1 MKFLIFI
8 FFFIFNK
15 SLQTL
20 TFEWNPVITSI
31 DKRDTSK
38 ITSWTNTLI
47 NTSNQSIL
55 PKASVIISLTDT
67 NLLHGDVSYPITF
80 NLNYNKQ
87 ASNLSKS
94 STSKASNTNVS
105 ILIIFVIFIIIYVV
119 FMILSIM
126 SPTYYRHGGYGYY
139 GGYYPYYHHH
149 HH

>member
-80 NLNYNKQ
+80 NLNYNNGEFGVDGYKLLLGLRGPQ
-87 ASNLSKS
+87 TK
-94 STSKASNTNVS
+94 
-105 ILIIFVIFIIIYVV
+105 ILNDSGIN
-119 FMILSIM
+119 
-126 SPTYYRHGGYGYY
+126 
-139 GGYYPYYHHH
+139 
-149 HH
+149 